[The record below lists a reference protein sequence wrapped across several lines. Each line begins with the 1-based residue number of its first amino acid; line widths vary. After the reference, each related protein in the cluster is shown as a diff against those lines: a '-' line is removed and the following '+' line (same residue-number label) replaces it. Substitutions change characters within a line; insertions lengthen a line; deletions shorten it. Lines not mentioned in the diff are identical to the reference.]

1 MNENQKRVK
10 QWMQDFGQETPDK
23 PGAPSDA
30 VRLLRA
36 KLIFEEAMETIDALG
51 VEVLHDEYP
60 VRFRN
65 CDFLVTDDANLV
77 AVADG
82 LADLEVVNT
91 GTAIACGI
99 DLQPCFNEVMRSNDS
114 KAWTSQEIA
123 ACEANGPTPQGST
136 IGGPTGNGRFI
147 VKRADGKAL
156 KSPSYSPANLAP
168 ILEAQSQARGDYGN
182 QDRG

>member
-99 DLQPCFNEVMRSNDS
+99 DLQPCFDEVMRSNDS
-114 KAWTSQEIA
+114 KAWSGKEVAYNLPPGAIH
-123 ACEANGPTPQGST
+123 NINFS
-136 IGGPTGNGRFI
+136 GNYI
-147 VKRADGKAL
+147 VKRLPDLKVL

-182 QDRG
+182 QD